1 MSKRE
6 DQKIQKLLKQV
17 AGKQKPQKQ
26 DRASQYD
33 DTLRLRPTEQTDED
47 NGRESHGVHESAATA
62 PTQIP
67 HHEPRAGESAP
78 PLAWLPHPP
87 SLACAAHF

>member
-33 DTLRLRPTEQTDED
+33 DTLRLRPTEQSDED
-47 NGRESHGVHESAATA
+47 KQFFKEMKKRE
-62 PTQIP
+62 
-67 HHEPRAGESAP
+67 
-78 PLAWLPHPP
+78 
-87 SLACAAHF
+87 F